1 MRKHV
6 IVHTV
11 SEQRYENSELI
22 RDVISSFKLG
32 TASPKKSLELVKL
45 LVEITRVVVDIG
57 KDIINPSGRS

>member
-22 RDVISSFKLG
+22 RDVISSFQLG

-45 LVEITRVVVDIG
+45 FVEITRVVVDIG

>member
-1 MRKHV
+1 MRKNV

-45 LVEITRVVVDIG
+45 PVEITRVVVDIG